1 MTAAGAK
8 RALRA
13 LGGGGAAVAIFAVAL
28 AIVPPMLGSD
38 AMRVDPVSRL
48 QPPGAAHPFGTDQ
61 LGRDLLAMCLS
72 GGRVSLFIGLAVA
85 GLSIAVGTLLGLMA
99 MLSRAADM
107 LLMRLADGLMAI
119 PAILL
124 AITLVSVFE
133 AGIGNLIIA
142 LAVPEI
148 PRVMR
153 IVRSA
158 ALSLRDSTFVEAA
171 RMGGC
176 SRLRVLFTHILPNTV
191 PLLIV
196 QGTYTIANAILVEAG
211 LSFIGLGVPAET
223 ASWGRIIAEGR
234 LFFQLFPYQ
243 VLIPGVMLAALIY
256 AVNVAGDR
264 LRDSFDLRS
273 VEALRLTV

>member
-1 MTAAGAK
+1 MTRDEAF
-8 RALRA
+8 RSVRA
-13 LGGGGAAVAIFAVAL
+13 LGAGGIAVAVFAAVLVL
-28 AIVPPMLGSD
+28 LPLVMDPG

-48 QPPGAAHPFGTDQ
+48 KPPGADHPFGTDQ
-61 LGRDLLAMCLS
+61 LGRDLLAMCLQ
-72 GGRVSLFIGLAVA
+72 GGRVSLLIGLSVA
-85 GLSIAVGTLLGLMA
+85 GLSLAAGTALGLLA
-99 MLSRAADM
+99 LFSRTSDA

-133 AGIGNLIIA
+133 AGIGNLVIA

-158 ALSLRDSTFVEAA
+158 ALALRDSTFVEAA
-171 RMGGC
+171 RMAGC
-176 SRLRVLFTHILPNTV
+176 GRLRVLVVHILPNTV

-196 QGTYTIANAILVEAG
+196 QGTYTIANAILVESG

-243 VLIPGVMLAALIY
+243 VMIPGIMLAALIY

-264 LRDSFDLRS
+264 LRDSLDLR
-273 VEALRLTV
+273 AAGGAR

>member
-1 MTAAGAK
+1 MTRDEAY
-8 RALRA
+8 RSVRA
-13 LGGGGAAVAIFAVAL
+13 LGAGGIAVAAFAAAL
-28 AIVPPMLGSD
+28 VLLPLVLDPG

-48 QPPGAAHPFGTDQ
+48 KPPGADHPFGTDQ
-61 LGRDLLAMCLS
+61 LGRDLLAMCLQ
-72 GGRVSLFIGLAVA
+72 GGRVSLLIGLSVA
-85 GLSIAVGTLLGLMA
+85 GLSLAAGTVLGLLA
-99 MLSRAADM
+99 LFSRTSDA

-133 AGIGNLIIA
+133 AGIGNLVIA
-142 LAVPEI
+142 LAVPEV

-158 ALSLRDSTFVEAA
+158 ALALRDSTFVEAA
-171 RMGGC
+171 RMAGC
-176 SRLRVLFTHILPNTV
+176 SRLRVLVVHILPNTV

-196 QGTYTIANAILVEAG
+196 QGTYTIANAILVESG

-243 VLIPGVMLAALIY
+243 VMIPGIMLAALIY

-264 LRDSFDLRS
+264 LRDSLDLRT
-273 VEALRLTV
+273 AGGAR

>member
-1 MTAAGAK
+1 VTAAGAK

-273 VEALRLTV
+273 VEALR

>member
-1 MTAAGAK
+1 VTGVE
-8 RALRA
+8 ALRFIRTF
-13 LGGGGAAVAIFAVAL
+13 GTSGAALAAFVATLVVL
-28 AIVPPMLGSD
+28 PLLVGQD
-38 AMRVDPVSRL
+38 GMRVDPVLRL
-48 QPPGAAHPFGTDQ
+48 RSPSVGHPFGTDQ
-61 LGRDLLAMCLS
+61 LGRDLLAMCLQ
-72 GGRVSLFIGLAVA
+72 GGRVSLLIGLSVA
-85 GLSIAVGTLLGLMA
+85 ALSLALGTLLGLLSLFSRTTDA
-99 MLSRAADM
+99 M
-107 LLMRLADGLMAI
+107 LMRLADGLMAI

-133 AGIGNLIIA
+133 AGIGNLVIA

-158 ALSLRDSTFVEAA
+158 ALALRDSTFVEAA
-171 RMGGC
+171 RMAGC
-176 SRLRVLFTHILPNTV
+176 GRLRVLMVHILPNTV

-196 QGTYTIANAILVEAG
+196 QGTYTIANAILVESG

-243 VLIPGVMLAALIY
+243 VMIPGIMLAMLIY
-256 AVNVAGDR
+256 WVNVVGDR
-264 LRDSFDLRS
+264 LRDSLDLRIGGG
-273 VEALRLTV
+273 AR

>member
-1 MTAAGAK
+1 VTAAGAT
-8 RALRA
+8 RALRS
-13 LGGGGAAVAIFAVAL
+13 LGGGGAAVAIFALVL

-48 QPPGAAHPFGTDQ
+48 QPPGAAHLFGTDQ

-85 GLSIAVGTLLGLMA
+85 SLSIAAGTLLGLMA
-99 MLSRAADM
+99 MFSRAADM

-176 SRLRVLFTHILPNTV
+176 GRLRVLFTHILPNTV

-264 LRDSFDLRS
+264 LRDSLDLRS
-273 VEALRLTV
+273 DEALR

>member
-1 MTAAGAK
+1 MTRSEAV
-8 RALRA
+8 RSFRA
-13 LGGGGAAVAIFAVAL
+13 LGGWGMAVAVFAA
-28 AIVPPMLGSD
+28 MLVLLPILMDPDS
-38 AMRVDPVSRL
+38 MRVNPVSRL
-48 QPPGAAHPFGTDQ
+48 RPPGADHPFGTDQ
-61 LGRDLLAMCLS
+61 LGRDLLAMCLQ
-72 GGRVSLFIGLAVA
+72 GGRVSLLIGVSVA
-85 GLSIAVGTLLGLMA
+85 GLSLAVGTILGLLA
-99 MLSRAADM
+99 LFSRTSDA

-133 AGIGNLIIA
+133 AGIGNLVIA

-158 ALSLRDSTFVEAA
+158 ALALRDSTFVEAA
-171 RMGGC
+171 RMAGC
-176 SRLRVLFTHILPNTV
+176 GRLRVLVVHILPNTV

-196 QGTYTIANAILVEAG
+196 QGTYTIANAILVESG

-243 VLIPGVMLAALIY
+243 VLIPGIMLAALIY

-264 LRDSFDLRS
+264 LRDSLDLR
-273 VEALRLTV
+273 VAGGAR

>member
-176 SRLRVLFTHILPNTV
+176 SRLRVPFTHILPNTV

-273 VEALRLTV
+273 VEALR

>member
-158 ALSLRDSTFVEAA
+158 AISLRDSTFVEAA

-273 VEALRLTV
+273 VEALR

>member
-234 LFFQLFPYQ
+234 LFFQLFQYQ

-273 VEALRLTV
+273 VEALR

>member
-153 IVRSA
+153 MVRSA

-273 VEALRLTV
+273 VEALR

>member
-61 LGRDLLAMCLS
+61 LGRDLLAMCLA
-72 GGRVSLFIGLAVA
+72 GGRVSLGIGLAVA

-273 VEALRLTV
+273 VEALR

>member
-1 MTAAGAK
+1 M
-8 RALRA
+8 
-13 LGGGGAAVAIFAVAL
+13 AIFAVAL

-158 ALSLRDSTFVEAA
+158 ALALRDSTFVEAA

-176 SRLRVLFTHILPNTV
+176 GPLRVLFTHILPNTV

-234 LFFQLFPYQ
+234 LFFQLCPYQ

-273 VEALRLTV
+273 EEAMR

>member
-176 SRLRVLFTHILPNTV
+176 SRLRVLFTHILPNTG

-273 VEALRLTV
+273 VEALR

>member
-1 MTAAGAK
+1 
-8 RALRA
+8 
-13 LGGGGAAVAIFAVAL
+13 
-28 AIVPPMLGSD
+28 
-38 AMRVDPVSRL
+38 MRVDPVSRL

-273 VEALRLTV
+273 VEALR

>member
-1 MTAAGAK
+1 VTRDEAF
-8 RALRA
+8 RSVRA
-13 LGGGGAAVAIFAVAL
+13 LGAGGIAVAVFAAVLVL
-28 AIVPPMLGSD
+28 LPLVMDPG

-48 QPPGAAHPFGTDQ
+48 KPPGADHPFGTDQ
-61 LGRDLLAMCLS
+61 LGRDLLAMCLQ
-72 GGRVSLFIGLAVA
+72 GGRVSLLIGLSVA
-85 GLSIAVGTLLGLMA
+85 GLSLAAGTALGLLA
-99 MLSRAADM
+99 LFSRTSDA

-133 AGIGNLIIA
+133 AGIGNLVIA

-158 ALSLRDSTFVEAA
+158 ALALRDSTFVEAA
-171 RMGGC
+171 RMAGC
-176 SRLRVLFTHILPNTV
+176 GRLRVLVVHILPNTV

-196 QGTYTIANAILVEAG
+196 QGTYTIANAILVESG

-243 VLIPGVMLAALIY
+243 VMIPGIMLAALIY

-264 LRDSFDLRS
+264 LRDSLDLR
-273 VEALRLTV
+273 AAGGAR

>member
-1 MTAAGAK
+1 VTRDEAF
-8 RALRA
+8 RSIRA
-13 LGGGGAAVAIFAVAL
+13 LGAGGIAVAVFAAVLVLLPL
-28 AIVPPMLGSD
+28 AMHPG

-48 QPPGAAHPFGTDQ
+48 KPPGTDHPFGTDQ
-61 LGRDLLAMCLS
+61 LGRDLLAMCLQ
-72 GGRVSLFIGLAVA
+72 GGRVSLLIGLSVA
-85 GLSIAVGTLLGLMA
+85 GLSLAAGTALGLLA
-99 MLSRAADM
+99 LFSRTSDV

-133 AGIGNLIIA
+133 AGIGNLVIA

-158 ALSLRDSTFVEAA
+158 ALALRYSTFVEAA
-171 RMGGC
+171 RMAGC
-176 SRLRVLFTHILPNTV
+176 SRLRVLIVHILPNTV

-196 QGTYTIANAILVEAG
+196 QGTYTIANAILVESG

-243 VLIPGVMLAALIY
+243 VMIPGIMLAVLIY

-264 LRDSFDLRS
+264 LRDSLDLR
-273 VEALRLTV
+273 AAGGAR

>member
-48 QPPGAAHPFGTDQ
+48 QSPGAGHPFGTDQ

-85 GLSIAVGTLLGLMA
+85 GLSIAAGTLLGLMA
-99 MLSRAADM
+99 MLSRGADV

-176 SRLRVLFTHILPNTV
+176 GPLRVLFTHILPNTV

-234 LFFQLFPYQ
+234 IFFQLFPYQ

-273 VEALRLTV
+273 EEAMR

>member
-196 QGTYTIANAILVEAG
+196 QGTYTSANAILVEAG

-273 VEALRLTV
+273 VEALR

>member
-158 ALSLRDSTFVEAA
+158 ALALRDSTFVEAA

-273 VEALRLTV
+273 VEALR

>member
-1 MTAAGAK
+1 MTFGEAF
-8 RALRA
+8 RPFRT
-13 LGGGGAAVAIFAVAL
+13 LGGWGLAVAAFAAVLILLPLFL
-28 AIVPPMLGSD
+28 DPGS
-38 AMRVDPVSRL
+38 MRVNPVARL
-48 QPPGAAHPFGTDQ
+48 KPPGMEHPFGTDQ
-61 LGRDLLAMCLS
+61 LGRDLLAMCLQ
-72 GGRVSLFIGLAVA
+72 GGRVSLLIGIMVA
-85 GLSIAVGTLLGLMA
+85 GLSLAVGTTLGLLA
-99 MLSRAADM
+99 LFSRMSDAI
-107 LLMRLADGLMAI
+107 LMRLADGLMAI

-158 ALSLRDSTFVEAA
+158 ALALRDSTFVEAA
-171 RMGGC
+171 RMAGC
-176 SRLRVLFTHILPNTV
+176 GRLRVLIVHILPNTV

-196 QGTYTIANAILVEAG
+196 QGTYTIANAILVESG

-223 ASWGRIIAEGR
+223 ASWGRIISEGR

-243 VLIPGVMLAALIY
+243 VMIPGIMLAALIY

-264 LRDSFDLRS
+264 LRDGLDLR
-273 VEALRLTV
+273 VAGGAR

>member
-273 VEALRLTV
+273 VEALR